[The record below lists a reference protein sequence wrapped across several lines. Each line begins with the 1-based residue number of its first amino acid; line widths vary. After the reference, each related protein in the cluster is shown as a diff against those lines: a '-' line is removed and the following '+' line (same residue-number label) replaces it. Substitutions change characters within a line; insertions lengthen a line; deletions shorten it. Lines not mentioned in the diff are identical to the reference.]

1 MYCIPVDINLDNSDS
16 IQANENGELNYRGKR
31 GTRWADDGS
40 TSQIDKNYVDLL
52 FVMCCVLCVVCCL
65 LLLMTISFNWQK

>member
-16 IQANENGELNYRGKR
+16 IQANENGELNYRGNF

-40 TSQIDKNYVDLL
+40 TSQIDKSYVDL
-52 FVMCCVLCVVCCL
+52 
-65 LLLMTISFNWQK
+65 FNIIFIMNRIK